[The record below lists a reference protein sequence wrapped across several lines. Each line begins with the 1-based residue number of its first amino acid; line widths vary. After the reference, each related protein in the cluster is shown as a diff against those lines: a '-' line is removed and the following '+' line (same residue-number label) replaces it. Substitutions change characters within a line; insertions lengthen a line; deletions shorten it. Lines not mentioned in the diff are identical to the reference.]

1 MKIRI
6 IIPYLCPSGDLFSH
20 CKYTFF
26 SPTSTLLPEFKKKLI
41 ETCAFKIRYPKLISK
56 PMSANS
62 AFEKMGA
69 SLVVTSEL
77 LWDE

>member
-1 MKIRI
+1 M
-6 IIPYLCPSGDLFSH
+6 
-20 CKYTFF
+20 
-26 SPTSTLLPEFKKKLI
+26 I

-56 PMSANS
+56 AVKTAVSQQQMLANS